1 MYKDGRATQHKVG
14 RLLVDLVRAKFV
26 GITIN
31 KCTCSDICKA
41 YGDAID
47 DGVDIITM
55 SLGPSDPLR
64 NYLKD
69 CLSIGALNAII
80 NEVFVSA
87 SGGNVGATG
96 SVVNA
101 SPWVLTVAASTI
113 NRESFC

>member
-14 RLLVDLVRAKFV
+14 HLLLDLVRAKFV
-26 GITIN
+26 GI
-31 KCTCSDICKA
+31 TCSDICKA

-55 SLGPSDPLR
+55 SLGPSDPPL

-69 CLSIGALNAII
+69 CFSIGALNAFI
-80 NEVFVSA
+80 NEGFVSA
-87 SGGNVGATG
+87 SAGNVGATG

-101 SPWVLTVAASTI
+101 SLWVLTVAASTI